1 MSKNSTI
8 RGEFLENMTDVLKF
22 DEKTL
27 NDKLNITMVA
37 VEKDD
42 DYTAKEKLKIYDL
55 LSQITNCDPKERTK
69 YMKKLGRVL

>member
-1 MSKNSTI
+1 MSKNSAI
-8 RGEFLENMTDVLKF
+8 RGEFLENMSDVLEL

-42 DYTAKEKLKIYDL
+42 DYSAKEKLKIYDL
-55 LSQITNCDPKERTK
+55 LSQITNCEPKERIK
-69 YMKKLGRVL
+69 YTKKLGRVL